1 MEFGEEKVLREFLFA
16 GTPQADKLLVR
27 LFAGFLHPLIQ
38 LLYGVEFGQPA
49 IVAEALAQAAV
60 HADNG
65 LSGFLLG
72 AEAAAAAGSGEGE
85 GEAMWKLYDAV
96 RDDEKLRGAARYADG
111 DKVREG
117 VLGRAKAEMVAV
129 AGRVKVAEE
138 EVEVRT
144 AEMFDGAVG
153 VAAAAALTP
162 VKGGKGGKFDF
173 FLM

>member
-1 MEFGEEKVLREFLFA
+1 MSTHLFA
-16 GTPQADKLLVR
+16 GTPQAEPLLVR

-65 LSGFLLG
+65 LSDFLLG
-72 AEAAAAAGSGEGE
+72 AEAAAEGKGEG

-96 RDDEKLRGAARYADG
+96 RDDGKLRGAARYADG

-129 AGRVKVAEE
+129 AGRVRVAEE
-138 EVEVRT
+138 EVDART
-144 AEMFDGAVG
+144 AEMFNGAVG